1 MSKQP
6 RKQRKRFYNA
16 PLHLK
21 RKFLSAHLASDI
33 IVRYRRRSIPVV
45 KGDMVKIMRGDF
57 AGQTGKVRK
66 VNVKEG
72 TVEIEG
78 ITITKADGKKVS
90 RPIHASNLLIT
101 KLNLA
106 DPWRRRK
113 ISEKLSE
120 EEKMRIEKEVEEEKK
135 EMEEEVKEEAKEEV
149 KKEGVDESS

>member
-1 MSKQP
+1 M
-6 RKQRKRFYNA
+6 
-16 PLHLK
+16 
-21 RKFLSAHLASDI
+21 
-33 IVRYRRRSIPVV
+33 V

-113 ISEKLSE
+113 IGEKLSE
-120 EEKMRIEKEVEEEKK
+120 EEKMMIEKEAEEAKEKI
-135 EMEEEVKEEAKEEV
+135 EEVKEEAKEET
-149 KKEGVDESS
+149 KEGVNESS

>member
-33 IVRYRRRSIPVV
+33 MVRYRRRSIPVV

-66 VNVKEG
+66 VNVREG

-113 ISEKLSE
+113 IGEKLSE
-120 EEKMRIEKEVEEEKK
+120 EEKMMIEKEAEETKEKI
-135 EMEEEVKEEAKEEV
+135 EEIKEEAKEET
-149 KKEGVDESS
+149 KEGVNESS

>member
-21 RKFLSAHLASDI
+21 RKFLSAHLANDI
-33 IVRYRRRSIPVV
+33 IVRYKRRSIPVV

-113 ISEKLSE
+113 IGEKLSE
-120 EEKMRIEKEVEEEKK
+120 EEKMMIEKEAEEAKEKI
-135 EMEEEVKEEAKEEV
+135 EEVKEEAKEET
-149 KKEGVDESS
+149 KEGINESS

>member
-21 RKFLSAHLASDI
+21 RKFLAAHLASDLI
-33 IVRYRRRSIPVV
+33 LKYKRRSIPVIR
-45 KGDMVKIMRGDF
+45 GDSVKIMRGDF

-78 ITITKADGKKVS
+78 ITITKADGKKVP

-101 KLNLA
+101 KLNLTDA
-106 DPWRRRK
+106 WRRRK
-113 ISEKLSE
+113 LSEKLSE
-120 EEKMRIEKEVEEEKK
+120 EERIKLEKEAEEQKK
-135 EMEEEVKEEAKEEV
+135 EIEEVKEEVKEV
-149 KKEGVDESS
+149 KEGVNESS